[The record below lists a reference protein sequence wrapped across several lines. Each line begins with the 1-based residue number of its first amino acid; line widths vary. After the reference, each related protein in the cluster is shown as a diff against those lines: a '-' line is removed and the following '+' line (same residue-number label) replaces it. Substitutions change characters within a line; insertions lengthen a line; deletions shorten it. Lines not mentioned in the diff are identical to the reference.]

1 MDTVV
6 IGKMSTLGNSITMY
20 LLHLYLTFLM
30 NKGVSI
36 GLGIVESVSTY
47 LYQLE
52 RIHLEIRSLGMVAC
66 KSGNNIFCGI

>member
-20 LLHLYLTFLM
+20 LLHLYLSFLM

-36 GLGIVESVSTY
+36 GLGIVESV
-47 LYQLE
+47 
-52 RIHLEIRSLGMVAC
+52 
-66 KSGNNIFCGI
+66 